1 MYRSGLSGGVGLGD
15 AAEVLLED
23 CHVADTRGDVDGLVL
38 DDAASV
44 IARRCLF
51 TGHARAAVGLCGE
64 GDIRAVLQ
72 QCEFVG
78 NEGCILHADYAS
90 EFPERPR
97 CLAALTLSQCIIR
110 DGRALW
116 RGDRFL
122 MRDMTETDNLID
134 DRIPRGFIRPG
145 CGGFSGPHLASANV
159 SRAAA
164 MRGADVASFLPIP
177 APAPGIAGSG
187 DMATAQYLAVNMG
200 LSLRDFQKAAPEH
213 QADGSTREEGVSD
226 DATTTEDD
234 EDDESSAEEGSNV
247 SGMMSPS
254 PLGRQRKRRTS
265 VFGGGDV
272 AAEEQGSAAE
282 DSEADERARLRALE
296 EAELDMDHFKRLVR
310 RGHNISGTGA
320 ELAELLGIDSLPDSS
335 DGGGKQKG
343 LDDGVEH
350 VAIPRRADK
359 DVRDFIKGVYDRVDK
374 AADAEGQTFENFQ
387 AKLSD
392 ESG

>member
-1 MYRSGLSGGVGLGD
+1 MLD
-15 AAEVLLED
+15 AEGRAPL
-23 CHVADTRGDVDGLVL
+23 
-38 DDAASV
+38 ASAIV
-44 IARRCLF
+44 RRCVF

-78 NEGCILHADYAS
+78 NEGCILHADYAA

-97 CLAALTLSQCIIR
+97 CLAALTLAQCIIR

-122 MRDMTETDNLID
+122 IRDMTETDNVID
-134 DRIPRGFIRPG
+134 DRIPRSFIRPG

-177 APAPGIAGSG
+177 EPAPGIVGAG
-187 DMATAQYLAVNMG
+187 DMASGQYLAVNME
-200 LSLRDFQKAAPEH
+200 LSLRDFQDAAQEH
-213 QADGSTREEGVSD
+213 QADGSTRDDEGVRD
-226 DATTTEDD
+226 DETTTEDD
-234 EDDESSAEEGSNV
+234 EDDEASAGEGSDV
-247 SGMMSPS
+247 SGMMFPS

-282 DSEADERARLRALE
+282 DSEADERARLRAVE

-320 ELAELLGIDSLPDSS
+320 ELAQLLGIDSMPDSS
-335 DGGGKQKG
+335 DGDGKQKG
-343 LDDGVEH
+343 PDDGVEQM
-350 VAIPRRADK
+350 AIPKRADK
-359 DVRDFIKGVYDRVDK
+359 DVREFIKGVYDRVDK

-392 ESG
+392 ESV